1 MKIKQISL
9 LHGLVLLGINLLA
22 TTLGSSFI
30 SQIFMETELFM
41 ILTDYLSKKIFLNLV
56 LETIPFLLPCI
67 LITLITKH
75 YQKSNEQQ
83 RKKFLVNIPFV
94 LSLLGISGWISGYLI
109 NLYFVIYMKFT
120 NGIPILKKSL
130 FLT

>member
-1 MKIKQISL
+1 MKGKN
-9 LHGLVLLGINLLA
+9 GV
-22 TTLGSSFI
+22 
-30 SQIFMETELFM
+30 
-41 ILTDYLSKKIFLNLV
+41 KIFLNLV

-120 NGIPILKKSL
+120 NGIPILNTFISMSFVYI
-130 FLT
+130 FLTRGLLFIVLIGTFIFSLVKR